1 MEFTNEISFDKKLT
15 ENEKSKITYNGF
27 LAKKGSNNLTIVY
40 GFGSNWDYTQSK
52 DMAKINNGFETE
64 IEMKSYDT
72 FNFCFRNE
80 NYEWDNNNTFNY
92 ISPIEKQIPVANS
105 SSIIDKNNSTQNVE
119 DNKSLIENKKE
130 IEKANIQLTQMEN
143 EIANLFDELF
153 SMPDKSYENIVEPIS
168 EPTPSISSA
177 EFNLD
182 ELIEEILSPII
193 SQDNSDTLLN
203 SIVSNIATTDSTSPL
218 VEEKVESNFS
228 DIPTHT
234 QKILVEDILE
244 NTYSNIN
251 NFNSNKVELAKVD
264 KLLETLSDKSEQFAS
279 NVVENSKFEN
289 FESIE
294 DIDKLFGIDNFV
306 QKAEVEIPSQ
316 KISDFTILE
325 DEEPQEPSLLEE
337 AIKEKNS
344 SKVEENVALAVV
356 KDEEKG
362 ISVSPRKLTKFYL
375 FKKKVKL
382 AFYKALVS
390 IPKFLQK
397 QFNSSENN

>member
-1 MEFTNEISFDKKLT
+1 MDFTNEISFDKKLT

-105 SSIIDKNNSTQNVE
+105 SSIIDENNSTQNVE

-153 SMPDKSYENIVEPIS
+153 SMPDESYENIVEPIS

-218 VEEKVESNFS
+218 VEENVESNFS
-228 DIPTHT
+228 DVPTHT

>member
-105 SSIIDKNNSTQNVE
+105 SSIIDENNSTQNVE

-153 SMPDKSYENIVEPIS
+153 SMPDESYENIVEPIS

-218 VEEKVESNFS
+218 VEENVESNFS
-228 DIPTHT
+228 DVPTHT